1 MVLKKVVAILVLTIA
16 FAACVTIETDAETE
30 YSLNITNNTW
40 DHTTIRI
47 LFIHSENETWWDE
60 TFVNSTTKA
69 VDTWNNALATFASE
83 HQDFAYISNIRL
95 DYAEPA
101 GSAEDFDVYVSWKEQ
116 ITDSLG
122 SVGQAQRY
130 TRSGVIESCNVT
142 LAAKDPLG
150 IPLTDVL
157 KQTVAIHEFGHALG
171 LLHANYT
178 DDVMFS
184 ESSFDLS
191 VRPISS
197 LDAYGIAQIFR
208 WRYFSSQFNSSN
220 QEPSSTALTLP
231 SGIKYEYLN
240 EPQQDILT
248 KTVSSFL
255 RYIQTPEGLITLIV
269 FFMVVIGIAIIVSA
283 LHDIGRKKH
292 DI

>member
-1 MVLKKVVAILVLTIA
+1 MMLKKVIALLLLTIA
-16 FAACVTIETDAETE
+16 VAGFQTIETNAQTE
-30 YSLNITNNTW
+30 YSLNITNTTW
-40 DHTTIRI
+40 DQSIIRI
-47 LFIHSENETWWDE
+47 LLIPPENETWWSATSVD
-60 TFVNSTTKA
+60 STIMA
-69 VDTWNNALATFASE
+69 VDMWNNALATFASE
-83 HQDFAYISNIRL
+83 HQDFAYVSNIKL
-95 DYAEPA
+95 DYAESAGPA
-101 GSAEDFDVYVSWKEQ
+101 QDFDVYVSWKEQ

-142 LAAKDPLG
+142 LAAKDSLG

-157 KQTVAIHEFGHALG
+157 KQTIAVHEFGHALG

-184 ESSFDLS
+184 DSSFDLS
-191 VRPISS
+191 VRPIST
-197 LDAYGIAQIFR
+197 LDAYGVAQVFR
-208 WRYFSSQFNSSN
+208 WRSFSPQFNSSN
-220 QEPSSTALTLP
+220 QVPISTSLRLP

-240 EPQQDILT
+240 EPQQDTLT

-255 RYIQTPEGLITLIV
+255 RYIQTPEGVIMLIV
-269 FFMVVIGIAIIVSA
+269 IFMIIIGIATIISA
-283 LHDIGRKKH
+283 LRDIGRKKR